1 MNLSIPLNLT
11 KWDNMMKLNHL
22 KKASEWLLYQYQKI
36 EDYFTSGSF
45 GVRFY
50 PFLMYPCVRYSVSG
64 TIKFTAVLSVFAA
77 LYYFFAEFI
86 TILFSDISLPAYVRH
101 TTLELLQP
109 AGTIIDGKEVHL
121 SPLYFSMKMAFLV
134 QGFLFIFIYLIGV
147 TQITARRF
155 RLLGIL
161 FSLLFSCGAILIFSS
176 QGGKYTLGGLQNI
189 GASFTYLCGNL
200 AMIASGLGMIQPH
213 LQKLKRYSLIA
224 GLIGVSAITTTLLIE
239 LPYLAL
245 LERLSLYSLFIWE
258 VAIGFAILNKEN
270 R

>member
-1 MNLSIPLNLT
+1 
-11 KWDNMMKLNHL
+11 MKFEKL
-22 KKASEWLLYQYQKI
+22 KPVGQFISKYYQII
-36 EDYFTSGSF
+36 EDYFTQGSF

-50 PFLMYPCVRYSVSG
+50 PFLMYPCVRHSISG
-64 TIKFTAVLSVFAA
+64 IIKLTAVLSVFVA

-86 TILFSDISLPAYVRH
+86 TILFSDVSLPAYVRH
-101 TTLELLQP
+101 TPLELLQS
-109 AGTIIDGKEVHL
+109 AGTIIDEKEVHL
-121 SPLYFSMKMAFLV
+121 SRLYFSMKMAFLV
-134 QGFLFIFIYLIGV
+134 QGCLFIFIYLIGV

-176 QGGKYTLGGLQNI
+176 QGGKYTLGGLQNT
-189 GASFTYLCGNL
+189 GASLTYLCGNL

-213 LQKLKRYSLIA
+213 LRKLKRYSLIA
-224 GLIGVSAITTTLLIE
+224 GVIGACAITTSLWIE

-245 LERLSLYSLFIWE
+245 LERVSLYSLFIWE
-258 VAIGFAILNKEN
+258 VAIGFTILNKEN

>member
-1 MNLSIPLNLT
+1 MKFSKLSTI
-11 KWDNMMKLNHL
+11 WQ
-22 KKASEWLLYQYQKI
+22 WLSHSYQTI

-50 PFLMYPCVRYSVSG
+50 PFLMYPCVRHSVSG
-64 TIKFTAVLSVFAA
+64 IIKLTAVLSVFAA

-86 TILFSDISLPAYVRH
+86 TILFSDVSLPAYVRH

-134 QGFLFIFIYLIGV
+134 QGCLFIFIYLIGV

-189 GASFTYLCGNL
+189 GASLTYLCGNL
-200 AMIASGLGMIQPH
+200 AMIVSSLGIIQPH
-213 LQKLKRYSLIA
+213 LQKLKHYSLIA

>member
-1 MNLSIPLNLT
+1 
-11 KWDNMMKLNHL
+11 MKFEKL
-22 KKASEWLLYQYQKI
+22 KPVGQFISKNYQII
-36 EDYFTSGSF
+36 EDYFTRGSF

-50 PFLMYPCVRYSVSG
+50 PFLMYPCVRHSVSG
-64 TIKFTAVLSVFAA
+64 IIKLTAVLSVFVA
-77 LYYFFAEFI
+77 LYYFFSEFI
-86 TILFSDISLPAYVRH
+86 TILFSNVSLPAYIRH
-101 TTLELLQP
+101 TPLELLQP

-121 SPLYFSMKMAFLV
+121 SPLYFSMKMTFLV
-134 QGFLFIFIYLIGV
+134 QGCLFIFIYLIGV

-189 GASFTYLCGNL
+189 GASLTYLCGNL

-213 LQKLKRYSLIA
+213 LQKLKRYSLMA
-224 GLIGVSAITTTLLIE
+224 GLIGASAIITTFFIE

>member
-1 MNLSIPLNLT
+1 MKFSKLSTI
-11 KWDNMMKLNHL
+11 WQ
-22 KKASEWLLYQYQKI
+22 WLSHHYQTI

-50 PFLMYPCVRYSVSG
+50 PFLMYPCVRHSVSG
-64 TIKFTAVLSVFAA
+64 IIKLTAVMSVFIA

-86 TILFSDISLPAYVRH
+86 TILFSDVSLPAYVRH
-101 TTLELLQP
+101 TPLELLQP
-109 AGTIIDGKEVHL
+109 AGTIIDGKEIHL

-134 QGFLFIFIYLIGV
+134 QGCLFIFIYLIGV

-176 QGGKYTLGGLQNI
+176 QGGKYTLGGLQNT
-189 GASFTYLCGNL
+189 GASLTYLCGNL

-224 GLIGVSAITTTLLIE
+224 GVIGASAITTSLWIE

-245 LERLSLYSLFIWE
+245 LERVSLYSLFIWE

>member
-1 MNLSIPLNLT
+1 MATTLN
-11 KWDNMMKLNHL
+11 KF
-22 KKASEWLLYQYQKI
+22 KATGAWLLVKYQKI

-50 PFLMYPCVRYSVSG
+50 PFLMYPCVRHSVSG
-64 TIKFTAVLSVFAA
+64 IIKLTAVLSVFIA

-86 TILFSDISLPAYVRH
+86 TILFSDVSLPAYIRH
-101 TTLELLQP
+101 TPLELLQP

-134 QGFLFIFIYLIGV
+134 QGCLFIFIYLIGV

-176 QGGKYTLGGLQNI
+176 QGGKYTLGGLQNT
-189 GASFTYLCGNL
+189 GASLTYLCGNL

-213 LQKLKRYSLIA
+213 LQKLKRYSVIA
-224 GLIGVSAITTTLLIE
+224 GLIGASAITTTFFIE

-245 LERLSLYSLFIWE
+245 LERVSLYSLFIWE